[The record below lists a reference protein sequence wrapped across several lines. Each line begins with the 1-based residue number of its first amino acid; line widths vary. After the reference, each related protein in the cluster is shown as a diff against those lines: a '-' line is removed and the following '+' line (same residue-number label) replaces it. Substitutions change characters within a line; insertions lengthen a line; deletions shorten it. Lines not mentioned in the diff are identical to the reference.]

1 MSQRLLGYTNMS
13 LQVELCPK
21 KTIEKLEVRG
31 QGQLQNILLLFTK
44 EPQAQLQKFLMS
56 ESIPH
61 SNICG
66 MAQNNL
72 QASFLNWSWINCFET
87 CDDESPTIE
96 PSKSVQHEEWILRNN
111 LGSRSEIST
120 PLKRGVCGRSLPESM
135 FVLQGNF
142 FLWR

>member
-56 ESIPH
+56 KSIRIPIFAEWH
-61 SNICG
+61 K
-66 MAQNNL
+66 
-72 QASFLNWSWINCFET
+72 
-87 CDDESPTIE
+87 TIYK
-96 PSKSVQHEEWILRNN
+96 P
-111 LGSRSEIST
+111 RS
-120 PLKRGVCGRSLPESM
+120 
-135 FVLQGNF
+135 
-142 FLWR
+142 